1 MSNKADKTTG
11 NIIELKIN
19 GATVCYLRTDGS
31 VAADYLSFIAKTTEV
46 LMLDRNSLELEANA
60 FGKTIQHGYSAFP
73 TVNASSL
80 EAIES
85 RTFQGSQDVF
95 GGQK

>member
-19 GATVCYLRTDGS
+19 DATVCYLRTNGA

-46 LMLDRNSLELEANA
+46 LMLDRNSLEL
-60 FGKTIQHGYSAFP
+60 S
-73 TVNASSL
+73 
-80 EAIES
+80 
-85 RTFQGSQDVF
+85 
-95 GGQK
+95 

>member
-31 VAADYLSFIAKTTEV
+31 VAAD
-46 LMLDRNSLELEANA
+46 
-60 FGKTIQHGYSAFP
+60 
-73 TVNASSL
+73 
-80 EAIES
+80 
-85 RTFQGSQDVF
+85 
-95 GGQK
+95 

>member
-19 GATVCYLRTDGS
+19 GAMVCYLRTDGS

-46 LMLDRNSLELEANA
+46 LMLDRDSLELEANA
-60 FGKTIQHGYSAFP
+60 FGKTIQHGYSAFSTIKDP
-73 TVNASSL
+73 KGL
-80 EAIES
+80 E
-85 RTFQGSQDVF
+85 
-95 GGQK
+95 